1 MNLKFA
7 LLMDLLLFCIA
18 SSDHNISLQH
28 TCLCSVSCGAPL
40 NDTSL
45 LTNTSSADPTI
56 TTGPVCLLQN
66 VSYTHTKPDQER
78 QVEQVARLCFYAN
91 TSSSGVSQCSEH
103 SNSTIPLFPGQLHTI
118 NILTADRLG
127 EYLPQPIIVQTSNS
141 WQVGRVEQVFGENS
155 SEVSFSIASND
166 IDTSGVVQFSVPTY
180 DAVAEVSVYLK
191 NCPIGFDLDTDSM
204 TCQCSEFV
212 LNIGDI
218 ECMVEIG
225 IFLVPPSQWIGVV
238 NGTLVHTTCQI
249 FLGYCP
255 DRVIIVSD
263 IASELGRCMNNH
275 AGISCGACAEG
286 YSVVF
291 GDIICY
297 QCSNWYLLTIA
308 AYTISGALLVFSI
321 FALDLTIS
329 RGTVTGT
336 IFIANVFLS
345 ANLFSFSV
353 VSVPARPMLIL
364 ISLIG
369 LSLGF
374 PLCFFDGMTQLN
386 KAILQ
391 FAFPVYIISIV
402 VVIIIVSRYSQLV
415 SKLVSH
421 SSVKALATLLFLS
434 YGKLLTSSFLLFQ
447 YNTITR
453 EDGST
458 KLVWNYDGNVAYFQ
472 GEHAVGCVIATAV
485 LLVVIL
491 PYTLLITFGPCMAR
505 WQWINRF
512 KPFMDAHSGP
522 YEDRYRY
529 WLGVRL
535 WVIIFTAAQA
545 AFSRIFLADFFLIR
559 LAFFSLFLIVEALIR
574 PYKNNVLNFFELG
587 SCLTVVI
594 GLTSAVASL
603 CVENGRERIEFLSTF
618 LVICLA
624 LYTISFGAAM
634 VFHINELY
642 HIVDKMKQK
651 VLPIFGMLK
660 NCREKV
666 SY

>member
-7 LLMDLLLFCIA
+7 LLLDLLLFCIA

-141 WQVGRVEQVFGENS
+141 WQVGRVEQVFAENS

-166 IDTSGVVQFSVPTY
+166 VDTSGVVQFSVPTY

-204 TCQCSEFV
+204 TCQCSE
-212 LNIGDI
+212 LILSMSNI
-218 ECMVEIG
+218 ECDKDSITLKIPYLE
-225 IFLVPPSQWIGVV
+225 WIGLMDDILAYMSYCRFG
-238 NGTLVHTTCQI
+238 NCDRSTTI
-249 FLGYCP
+249 LKG
-255 DRVIIVSD
+255 DDNVD
-263 IASELGRCMNNH
+263 IQCTRNRTGVGCGRC
-275 AGISCGACAEG
+275 ADGFST
-286 YSVVF
+286 VF
-291 GDIICY
+291 GDSSCM
-297 QCSNWYLLTIA
+297 QCSHWYLLTILMYIIA
-308 AYTISGALLVFSI
+308 GIILVCGI

-329 RGTVTGT
+329 RGTVIAP
-336 IFIANVFLS
+336 IFIANIYLS
-345 ANLFSFSV
+345 SDLYDFTNSPVGTRPFV
-353 VSVPARPMLIL
+353 VTV
-364 ISLIG
+364 SLLG

-374 PLCFFDGMTQLN
+374 PLCFFDGMTDLQ
-386 KAILQ
+386 KAVLE
-391 FAFPVYIISIV
+391 FAFPLYIISIV

-472 GEHAVGCVIATAV
+472 GEHAVGCVIATVV

-535 WVIIFTAAQA
+535 WVIIFTAAEA

-651 VLPIFGMLK
+651 VLPVFGMLK